1 MSGMT
6 TGRLELAS
14 FDAEDIEELAGFY
27 SELTGW
33 EIVREESE
41 LLDENDGWITVRV
54 GDGREVGFQRVERH
68 VRPQWPRAEHPQ
80 QLHLDLTIEDTAAA
94 AERAVKLGATHLAD
108 GPEWI
113 TMADPAGHPFD
124 LCQRDGVTEMGLFTI
139 TIDAPDASALARFY
153 AALVGMEVTY
163 DGDEGAFITGYDRS
177 LMFQQ
182 VAEYNPPRWPDP
194 DYPQQG
200 HLDILVDDLEAGEA
214 FALGLGA
221 TAFPEAR
228 HESWRV
234 FADPAGHPFCLS
246 RQG

>member
-1 MSGMT
+1 MTVMT

-14 FDAEDIEELAGFY
+14 FDAEDIESLAAFY
-27 SELTGW
+27 SALTGW
-33 EIVREESE
+33 EVVRDSPE
-41 LLDENDGWITVRV
+41 LADADDGWLTLRV
-54 GDGREVGFQRVERH
+54 GDGQEVGFQKVGRH
-68 VRPQWPRAEHPQ
+68 VPPQWPSAEHPQ

-94 AERAVKLGATHLAD
+94 AKRAIALGGKHLAD
-108 GPEWI
+108 GAEWI

-153 AALVGMEVTY
+153 AALLGMEVTY
-163 DGDEGAFITGYDRS
+163 DGDEGAFITAYDRS

-200 HLDILVDDLEAGEA
+200 HLDIVVDDLDAGEA
-214 FALGLGA
+214 LALGLGA

-228 HESWRV
+228 HDNWRV
-234 FADPAGHPFCLS
+234 FADPAGHPFCLTL
-246 RQG
+246 G